1 MLKLMIIPMTFCFLS
16 PFEYSV
22 AQFVYFEFQRKKIS
36 ELVSKSS
43 IIVILN
49 PLAYKSVKVFSIIR
63 RLYFTS
69 QLHKIFTPTIDI
81 NNFHNV
87 LRANE
92 EFIWIEYS
100 IPKLQIDC
108 VSWWIHTWYEIIL
121 LHWYSLQYC
130 SDQKWDI
137 KDWIEKQFSFT
148 QREQWNNKVLSS
160 VRLQSSFGSTH
171 FIHCRFQYELKSI
184 CIFA

>member
-1 MLKLMIIPMTFCFLS
+1 MALCKKSFCSIENGNCFLEES
-16 PFEYSV
+16 NDLLFV
-22 AQFVYFEFQRKKIS
+22 WRCILRVQAQFVYFEFQRKKIS

-92 EFIWIEYS
+92 EFI
-100 IPKLQIDC
+100 
-108 VSWWIHTWYEIIL
+108 
-121 LHWYSLQYC
+121 
-130 SDQKWDI
+130 
-137 KDWIEKQFSFT
+137 
-148 QREQWNNKVLSS
+148 
-160 VRLQSSFGSTH
+160 
-171 FIHCRFQYELKSI
+171 
-184 CIFA
+184 